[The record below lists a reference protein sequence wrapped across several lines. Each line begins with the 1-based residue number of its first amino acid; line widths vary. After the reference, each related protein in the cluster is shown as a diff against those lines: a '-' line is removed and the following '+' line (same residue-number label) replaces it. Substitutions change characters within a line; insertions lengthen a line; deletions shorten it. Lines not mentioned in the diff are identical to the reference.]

1 MKREILFFIFIL
13 LFLMGCGQ
21 EKGKIRIWLIDAPPP
36 QVVEH
41 IYLTVVGVG
50 IRNSEG
56 DAITLQLDPYTV
68 DIVGLMGGFAAPLT
82 FNYSTGS
89 YFVDVEPGD
98 YTGVLLLLAEINSLV
113 MEGDSV
119 ADSLLIPEG
128 VPIEYELDEAFTV
141 LPGEYRTIIVDFDAS
156 KSINWYSEPYELIP
170 SFRIFQSSTAG
181 FIRGIVKTIEDTS
194 EVAVKFATLHAVS
207 STDTMTTLSD
217 STGKY
222 SLFIPE
228 GTYDVSVSAEGYTVF
243 DTLYEGVVVN
253 SDSVLDNYNFIL
265 E

>member
-1 MKREILFFIFIL
+1 LNRKILFFVFTL
-13 LFLMGCGQ
+13 FFLMGCGQ
-21 EKGKIRIWLIDAPPP
+21 EKGKLRIWLIDAPPP
-36 QVVEH
+36 QGVEH

-50 IRNSEG
+50 VRDSEG
-56 DAITLQLDPYTV
+56 EAVTLQLDPYRV
-68 DIVGLMGGFAAPLT
+68 DIVGLIGGFAAPLT
-82 FNYSTGS
+82 YNFSTGS

-98 YTGVLLLLAEINSLV
+98 YTSVLLLLAEINSLV
-113 MEGDSV
+113 MEGDSM

-128 VPIEYELDEAFTV
+128 VPIEYELEEDFTV
-141 LPGEYRTIIVDFDAS
+141 LSGEYVTIVVDFDAS
-156 KSINWYSEPYELIP
+156 KSINWGSEPYELIP

-181 FIRGIVKTIEDTS
+181 FVRGTVKAIEDTS
-194 EVAVKFATLHAVS
+194 EVAVKFATLHAVGL
-207 STDTMTTLSD
+207 TDSMTTLSD
-217 STGKY
+217 TAGKY

-253 SDSVLDNYNFIL
+253 RDSVLDNYNFTL